1 MSYSFYLNGTLMP
14 VAPSKLK
21 LKIDN
26 NNDTVNL
33 INEGDVNI
41 LKKAGLT
48 EISFSLLLPN
58 KDYPFI
64 QGGYQPASVY
74 LELFESLKTSR
85 EPFVFT
91 VTRNLPKNGSLY
103 GTSMMVSM
111 EEYTITEDAEE
122 YGFDCG
128 VDITLKQYRAYGT
141 RNVRITETK
150 AAAETVR
157 ASTSGNKPEGTQYT
171 VKEGDNLVAIGRT
184 YYNSDKAW
192 NDIYQANTEVI
203 GSNPNLIYPGQVLTL
218 P

>member
-1 MSYSFYLNGTLMP
+1 MSYSFYLSGVLMP

-48 EISFSLLLPN
+48 EITFTLLLPN
-58 KDYPFI
+58 RGYPFI
-64 QGGYQPASVY
+64 QGGYQPASAY

-91 VTRNLPKNGSLY
+91 VTRTLPKAGSLH

-111 EEYTITEDAEE
+111 ETYTITEDAEE

-141 RNVRITETK
+141 RNVRIANEK
-150 AAAETVR
+150 AAAEAVR
-157 ASTSGNKPEGTQYT
+157 ASASENKPSVTQYT
-171 VKEGDNLVAIGRT
+171 VKEGDNLVAIGKT
-184 YYNSDKAW
+184 YYNSDTAW
-192 NDIYQANTEVI
+192 NDIYKANTEVI
-203 GSNPNLIYPGQVLTL
+203 GANPNKIYAGQILTL

>member
-1 MSYSFYLNGTLMP
+1 MSYSFYLGGVLMP

-21 LKIDN
+21 LKINN

-48 EISFSLLLPN
+48 EVSFTLLLPN
-58 KDYPFI
+58 KQYPFI

-91 VTRNLPKNGSLY
+91 VTRTLPRAGSLF
-103 GTSMMVSM
+103 GTSMTVSM
-111 EEYTITEDAEE
+111 ETYTITEDAEE
-122 YGFDCG
+122 YGFDCS

-141 RNVRITETK
+141 RNVRIANEK
-150 AAAETVR
+150 AATETVR
-157 ASTSGNKPEGTQYT
+157 TAASENKPQGTQYT
-171 VKEGDNLVAIGRT
+171 VKDGDNLVSIGKT
-184 YYNSDKAW
+184 YYNSDTAW

-203 GSNPNLIYPGQVLTL
+203 GANPNKIYAGQVLTL

>member
-1 MSYSFYLNGTLMP
+1 MSYSFYLNGALMP

-21 LKIDN
+21 LKIN
-26 NNDTVNL
+26 NNNSTVNL

-48 EISFSLLLPN
+48 EISFTLLLPN
-58 KDYPFI
+58 KSYPFI

-74 LELFESLKTSR
+74 LELFESLKVSR

-91 VTRNLPKNGSLY
+91 VTRTLPKNGSLY
-103 GTSMMVSM
+103 GTSMAVSM
-111 EEYTITEDAEE
+111 ETYTITEDAEE

-141 RNVRITETK
+141 RNVRIANEK

-157 ASTSGNKPEGTQYT
+157 TATSSNKPSGNQYT
-171 VKEGDNLVAIGRT
+171 VKEGDNLVAIGKT
-184 YYNSDKAW
+184 YYNSDTAW
-192 NDIYQANTEVI
+192 NDIYQANTDVI
-203 GSNPNLIYPGQVLTL
+203 GANPNKIYAGQVLTL